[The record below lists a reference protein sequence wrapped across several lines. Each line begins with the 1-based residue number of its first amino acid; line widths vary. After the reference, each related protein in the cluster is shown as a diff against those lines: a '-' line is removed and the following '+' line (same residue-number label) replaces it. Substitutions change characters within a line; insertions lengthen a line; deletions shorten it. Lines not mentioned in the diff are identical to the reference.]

1 MDPPSLFG
9 SLGSLTGLTTRN
21 IFSLD
26 TNALEDLLDTLYG
39 NSIDKVNDINSARN
53 GYIEHSYSPH
63 MYNVKHNNIQ
73 YIIKFSKDPVY
84 SSLINQEY
92 RIYETLYRL
101 PNYEANKQY
110 FLEGVIGGDHE
121 YKGYQYSYILFPFV
135 ENQSLEEY
143 SQTKQSVSHI
153 CTILQQVNLAL
164 VFLLKN
170 GLCHGDMHAGNVLI
184 LPDRT
189 IKVIDFDK
197 SGDCDEK
204 LETGYQTVRGRNA
217 VRRNVD
223 FIGVPSSSITGFFVL
238 CKHIFT
244 LQDLPVERMDRI
256 IQEYLTD
263 LPIEQAYAKMYAVL
277 EAVKGQNGQG
287 RRTKKRAQK
296 RRRSL
301 PASTKNRNK

>member
-1 MDPPSLFG
+1 
-9 SLGSLTGLTTRN
+9 
-21 IFSLD
+21 
-26 TNALEDLLDTLYG
+26 
-39 NSIDKVNDINSARN
+39 
-53 GYIEHSYSPH
+53 
-63 MYNVKHNNIQ
+63 
-73 YIIKFSKDPVY
+73 
-84 SSLINQEY
+84 
-92 RIYETLYRL
+92 LYRL

-110 FLEGVIGGDHE
+110 FLEGVIGGDHK
-121 YKGYQYSYILFPFV
+121 YKDYEYSYILFPFI
-135 ENQSLEEY
+135 ENQTLEEY
-143 SQTKQSVSHI
+143 SQTKQPVSHI
-153 CTILQQVNLAL
+153 CTILHQLNLAL

-263 LPIEQAYAKMYAVL
+263 LPIEQAYAKMYAFL

-287 RRTKKRAQK
+287 RRTRKRKQKQKQK